1 MLTFND
7 YLFATVTKYENL
19 KGKKIYSRQC
29 QDEIQMTNMHLKK
42 LSGISGIKECYCH
55 DNIMFTSKIDFKTF
69 FKKINI

>member
-19 KGKKIYSRQC
+19 NGKKYIYSRQC

-42 LSGISGIKECYCH
+42 LSGISGIKE
-55 DNIMFTSKIDFKTF
+55 ILLP
-69 FKKINI
+69 